1 MSIKKGQNQ
10 YLDYLVDPIFQGLN
24 RLSVLTFEH
33 NATST
38 RHARFLLSAVEE
50 KIIMLRLIE
59 KPFRLASKKWFKK
72 I

>member
-50 KIIMLRLIE
+50 KDYNVAIDR
-59 KPFRLASKKWFKK
+59 K
-72 I
+72 IFSISQ